1 MQSDEDGRLG
11 PAVSCTPSNP
21 PAPPPR
27 AHPPR
32 FPRRPLPGTFLFLY
46 NALSTLSRLFSVS
59 PLECKLPVDRE
70 AYVLCISKPQNTPH
84 TETLEHLPSRP
95 SVVSPS
101 QQKSLTSARRKHG
114 SPRPPSQPHPSPVLH
129 FAALG
134 PPRDLFLPCGRP
146 RCPSPAG
153 ALSSLRWRPSVRS
166 PSLSDD
172 GSHRANSSS
181 PLLS

>member
-32 FPRRPLPGTFLFLY
+32 LPRRPLPGTFLFLY

-101 QQKSLTSARRKHG
+101 QQKSLTSAPSETWVTASSKPATPF
-114 SPRPPSQPHPSPVLH
+114 PRPPLH
-129 FAALG
+129 CTRPATRPLPALW
-134 PPRDLFLPCGRP
+134 PPPQ
-146 RCPSPAG
+146 
-153 ALSSLRWRPSVRS
+153 SVSCRGTE
-166 PSLSDD
+166 L
-172 GSHRANSSS
+172 S
-181 PLLS
+181 PLATLCAEPFALR